1 MRNNNVSQNG
11 AHTKE
16 SILDL
21 LAAND
26 MAVVRGVEAVYARQT
41 SDERASE
48 TTNHSNGRGF
58 NGRDAK
64 IGSSFAKQI
73 KEWRE
78 AGPNARYQFPLSPK
92 QLAVARRFMI
102 KYAAQLALVANEKAA
117 ARDAEIAAEMAAE
130 RAAIQREMEPVQSL
144 QELEADRLAELDDA
158 AIERDLESWADVEE
172 EDYISLR

>member
-11 AHTKE
+11 FTKE
-16 SILDL
+16 SILVL

-73 KEWRE
+73 KKWRE
-78 AGPNARYQFPLSPK
+78 ADPSARYAFPLSPK
-92 QLAVARRFMI
+92 QLGVARRFMT

-117 ARDAEIAAEMAAE
+117 ARDAEAAAEAAAE
-130 RAAIQREMEPVQSL
+130 RAAIQAEEMEPVQSL
-144 QELEADRLAELDDA
+144 QELEADRIAELEAA
-158 AIERDLESWADVEE
+158 AIERDLDAFAEVEE
-172 EDYISLR
+172 YDYISLT